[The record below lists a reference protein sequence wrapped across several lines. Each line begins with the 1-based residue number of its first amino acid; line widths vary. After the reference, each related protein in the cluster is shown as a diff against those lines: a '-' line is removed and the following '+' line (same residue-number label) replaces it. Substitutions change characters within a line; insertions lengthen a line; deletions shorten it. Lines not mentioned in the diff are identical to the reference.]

1 MQAVIMAGGFGTRLH
16 PLTYRR
22 PKPMVPVAGTP
33 MMEHIV
39 RLLVENGYDEAIS
52 LLYYQ
57 GEIISDYFGDGKN
70 FGIDIKY
77 KSAEADLG
85 TVGSVRNASD
95 LIRGRFIV
103 ISADV
108 LTDFDLRKAV
118 EFHKERN
125 ALATI
130 VLTRH
135 PTPLQFGIVITDEQG
150 KITRFLEKPAWGQV
164 FSDTINTGIYILE
177 PEVLEWVPKG
187 KFYDFSQNLFPNLLE
202 SGERLY
208 GYIASGY
215 WRDVGNLREYRRANE
230 DALWERVKLEFP
242 GEHRKIGDA
251 EIWVGENAEIADGVD
266 FHGRVLIGKNA
277 RIGQGS
283 SLYNTVIGAETKIG
297 IGANIEQ
304 SVIWDKVKI
313 GNGVQIRNST
323 IATGVRIGNSV
334 QIEEH
339 CVIADN
345 CRIGNEAS
353 IYTGVKIWPD
363 KIIEDRAVLS
373 ESLIWRDRVGGEL
386 FTKSRVSGVIN
397 WELSPEFITKIGA
410 ALGATLGKEGG
421 TLLVSRD
428 PDRASQITARSL
440 FCGAMSAGM
449 DVADV
454 GIVPIPTVRQYLSNN
469 PQKGGVHIRKSPYDP
484 KRQDLIFFNGDG
496 TDLQTKICRKVEQLM
511 MREGIPRADYEKL
524 GRLTRPSGIIDEYR
538 NKILSHIDID
548 AIKSKKFRIV
558 MDYQLGAAAQVMPA
572 IHERVGAEVIAL
584 NAYVDPNHLT
594 KTRDEREQAFRTLSA
609 VVKTLDAH
617 LGFAIDPVGERLTIC
632 DENGKIYQ
640 DNDLL
645 YIVTKLYL
653 ELNKPEIIATPISA
667 TMGVDFLARE
677 HGTKVIH
684 TRDEHLAMMEAAL
697 KSEIPFVGGTRGGFI
712 FTDFGFACDA
722 MFSAVK
728 VLEMLAK
735 NRQKLSEV
743 AETIPDYRWVE
754 SEVQCP
760 WHAKGKVMRSLI
772 EYTEKLPREVID
784 GVRIITSKAWILVLP
799 DAERP
804 VFHLL
809 AEGKTEDAAHNL
821 IDEYSKLIEEWQR

>member
-108 LTDFDLRKAV
+108 LTDFDLREAV

-251 EIWVGENAEIADGVD
+251 EIWVGENAEIADGVWM
-266 FHGRVLIGKNA
+266 
-277 RIGQGS
+277 
-283 SLYNTVIGAETKIG
+283 
-297 IGANIEQ
+297 Q
-304 SVIWDKVKI
+304 SVRWAVIYIKWM
-313 GNGVQIRNST
+313 
-323 IATGVRIGNSV
+323 NSV
-334 QIEEH
+334 
-339 CVIADN
+339 
-345 CRIGNEAS
+345 
-353 IYTGVKIWPD
+353 
-363 KIIEDRAVLS
+363 
-373 ESLIWRDRVGGEL
+373 
-386 FTKSRVSGVIN
+386 
-397 WELSPEFITKIGA
+397 
-410 ALGATLGKEGG
+410 
-421 TLLVSRD
+421 
-428 PDRASQITARSL
+428 
-440 FCGAMSAGM
+440 
-449 DVADV
+449 
-454 GIVPIPTVRQYLSNN
+454 
-469 PQKGGVHIRKSPYDP
+469 
-484 KRQDLIFFNGDG
+484 
-496 TDLQTKICRKVEQLM
+496 
-511 MREGIPRADYEKL
+511 
-524 GRLTRPSGIIDEYR
+524 
-538 NKILSHIDID
+538 
-548 AIKSKKFRIV
+548 
-558 MDYQLGAAAQVMPA
+558 
-572 IHERVGAEVIAL
+572 
-584 NAYVDPNHLT
+584 
-594 KTRDEREQAFRTLSA
+594 
-609 VVKTLDAH
+609 
-617 LGFAIDPVGERLTIC
+617 
-632 DENGKIYQ
+632 
-640 DNDLL
+640 
-645 YIVTKLYL
+645 
-653 ELNKPEIIATPISA
+653 
-667 TMGVDFLARE
+667 
-677 HGTKVIH
+677 
-684 TRDEHLAMMEAAL
+684 
-697 KSEIPFVGGTRGGFI
+697 
-712 FTDFGFACDA
+712 
-722 MFSAVK
+722 
-728 VLEMLAK
+728 
-735 NRQKLSEV
+735 
-743 AETIPDYRWVE
+743 
-754 SEVQCP
+754 
-760 WHAKGKVMRSLI
+760 
-772 EYTEKLPREVID
+772 
-784 GVRIITSKAWILVLP
+784 
-799 DAERP
+799 
-804 VFHLL
+804 
-809 AEGKTEDAAHNL
+809 
-821 IDEYSKLIEEWQR
+821 